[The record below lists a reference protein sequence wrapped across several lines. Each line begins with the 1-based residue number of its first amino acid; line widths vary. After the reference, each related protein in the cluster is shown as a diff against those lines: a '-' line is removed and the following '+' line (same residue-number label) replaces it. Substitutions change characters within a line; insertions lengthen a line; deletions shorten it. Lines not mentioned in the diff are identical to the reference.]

1 MVDSGAD
8 VIVPAGAL
16 PALVLR
22 RERGLTVG
30 HAPVVNAVA
39 VTLKAAEAWARV
51 HALTGLEPSRG
62 PSFAIAPPG
71 AVDDFRDLIA
81 NGRTGSE
88 RPR

>member
-1 MVDSGAD
+1 
-8 VIVPAGAL
+8 
-16 PALVLR
+16 LVLR

-39 VTLKAAEAWARV
+39 VTLKAAEAWVRI

-71 AVDDFRDLIA
+71 AIEDFRDQLA
-81 NGRTGSE
+81 NGREAIEPTG
-88 RPR
+88 